1 MSERLHTSPDLSAI
15 ETTTIAEFYS
25 KFPTLM
31 KLVNGKLYNV
41 DELPRD
47 IKLLEKGHG
56 INLSDFGSVKP
67 DPDNNQL
74 ASIIGILNIA
84 ARKLCQAPQP
94 QTNTGTPVQSPDINW
109 MDSITLDNFKF
120 SYPEIHKL
128 ATTGDLIDRGVLD
141 DEQDRLHAN
150 AYINIEDY
158 GNVTAQP
165 GNEELRKVFE
175 IINAAA
181 NKINNGTVNYISD
194 STLPPAPSFEDWVQ
208 ETPLEEDDDEEESE
222 FNTATG
228 WAASL
233 AELSFFGGAVG
244 LAARASERWGL
255 ISKRTKIGITVV
267 FGGGTALT
275 ALAIGI
281 NEYDLLDK
289 AISFIGSPDTEEA
302 ANNSSAGRSLEE
314 VIPTASVAAAAHAVT
329 GKPIELDP
337 TAEMEAART
346 REAEQAAR
354 EEAELRAHQD
364 HLAAVKAEQEAERA
378 RIASE
383 EAAAETT
390 HDELEISSDSSWI
403 EISTSFHVWKTTQT
417 DQVQFGINCK
427 PGNKI
432 SGYAKAPAGQNKIK
446 PSRVDKDNNETPAT
460 FGDKT
465 IENPYKKCKGN
476 TGKAF
481 VITN

>member
-47 IKLLEKGHG
+47 IEFLEKGHG
-56 INLSDFGSVKP
+56 IVLSDFGNVQP

-74 ASIIGILNIA
+74 AAIIQILNIA

-94 QTNTGTPVQSPDINW
+94 QTNTGTPVQSPDTHW
-109 MDSITLDNFKF
+109 MDYINLGSLKF
-120 SYPEIHKL
+120 SYPEIYKL
-128 ATTGDLIDRGVLD
+128 ATTDDPIDRGVLD
-141 DEQDRLHAN
+141 TERDELFAN
-150 AYINIEDY
+150 ALINLEECGAMIATSGLED
-158 GNVTAQP
+158 
-165 GNEELRKVFE
+165 VFK

-181 NKINNGTVNYISD
+181 HKINNGTVNYISD
-194 STLPPAPSFEDWVQ
+194 STLPPAPKDPNDWFDNT
-208 ETPLEEDDDEEESE
+208 TPEEDDDEEEGD
-222 FNTATG
+222 FDTATG
-228 WAASL
+228 WVASL

-244 LAARASERWGL
+244 LASRASERLGL
-255 ISKRTKIGITVV
+255 ISKRTRIVVTVV
-267 FGGGTALT
+267 FGGGAALT

-289 AISFIGSPDTEEA
+289 AMSFIGSPDTEEA
-302 ANNSSAGRSLEE
+302 TNNSSAERSLEE

-329 GKPIELDP
+329 GKPIALD
-337 TAEMEAART
+337 TDTEEAARA
-346 REAEQAAR
+346 REAEQAAQQAADQAAQVAR
-354 EEAELRAHQD
+354 EEI
-364 HLAAVKAEQEAERA
+364 A

-383 EAAAETT
+383 EAEKAEEAERN
-390 HDELEISSDSSWI
+390 ELEISSDSSWI
-403 EISTSFHVWKTTQT
+403 EISTSFHIWKTTET
-417 DQVQFGINCK
+417 DQVEFGINCK

-432 SGYAKAPAGQNKIK
+432 SGYAKAPEEEPKIK
-446 PSRVDKDNNETPAT
+446 LSGVDKDNNETPAT